1 MNYLVEEELEEILPK
16 GIVPPRFC
24 LLREGRS
31 LLISGLAQ
39 IDLLEIDETVRRAVS
54 SCGRGVAREFEGV
67 AREFCGVARE
77 FCGSLGR

>member
-39 IDLLEIDETVRRAVS
+39 IDLLEIDETVRRAV
-54 SCGRGVAREFEGV
+54 CW
-67 AREFCGVARE
+67 
-77 FCGSLGR
+77 